1 MQQILNLNN
10 YKKYIDKDN
19 ILVVCGKEFINTNLY
34 NDINSL
40 NKNITYFTDFKP
52 NPDYESVKKGV
63 EIFKQNKCEF
73 IIVVGGGSAID
84 VAKCIKL
91 YSNMDDNKL
100 YLEQEIVP
108 NNITLLAVP
117 TTAGTGSEATKFA
130 VIYYNNIKQ
139 SIDHE
144 SIIPSLVLFVPELLK
159 TLPLYQKKSTVL
171 DTLSHD
177 IESIW
182 SINSNEES
190 TSYSVES
197 IKIVLE
203 NLKDYLN
210 NNEETF
216 EKMLKASN
224 YAGKSINITQT
235 TAGHALCYKLTSL
248 YGISHGHSAML
259 INSILF
265 PYMLKHLDKCVDKRG
280 IEYIKQRF
288 NIIIELFKDENY
300 FKELLKSLDLY
311 NVDVDYNDIDI
322 LVNSVNEKRLSNN
335 PIKLEKEDIKQIY
348 LSLFDEVK
356 KCK

>member
-10 YKKYIDKDN
+10 YKEYIDKDN

-311 NVDVDYNDIDI
+311 NVDVNYNDIDI

>member
-216 EKMLKASN
+216 ERMLKASN

>member
-117 TTAGTGSEATKFA
+117 TTAGTGSEATKFT

-235 TAGHALCYKLTSL
+235 TAGHALCY
-248 YGISHGHSAML
+248 IP
-259 INSILF
+259 F
-265 PYMLKHLDKCVDKRG
+265 
-280 IEYIKQRF
+280 F
-288 NIIIELFKDENY
+288 
-300 FKELLKSLDLY
+300 
-311 NVDVDYNDIDI
+311 
-322 LVNSVNEKRLSNN
+322 
-335 PIKLEKEDIKQIY
+335 
-348 LSLFDEVK
+348 
-356 KCK
+356 